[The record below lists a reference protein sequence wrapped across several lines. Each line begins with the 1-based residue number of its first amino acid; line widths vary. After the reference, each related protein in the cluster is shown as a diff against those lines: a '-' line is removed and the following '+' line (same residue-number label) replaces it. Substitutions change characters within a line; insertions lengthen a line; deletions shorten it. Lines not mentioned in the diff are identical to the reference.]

1 MMKLAPIDWSLIIG
15 YFILALGIGL
25 YYSRRASK
33 GIDQYFI
40 SGRSLPWWIA
50 GTSMVATTFA
60 ADTPLAVTGM
70 VAKNGIAG
78 NWLWW
83 NFLFSAMLTTFFF
96 ARLWRRAEVL
106 TDVEF
111 TELRYSGKPAAVLRG
126 FRALYLAIPINCII
140 MGWVTLAMAKVI
152 SLTLGWPKWEAIAI
166 CLGVALIYS
175 VLSGFWG
182 VVMTDFI
189 QFIMAMSGSIALA
202 IISIQKAGGIVG
214 LQEKLA
220 ATYGTS
226 STSIL
231 SFFPGINSAWMPI
244 TIFLVYISVQWWASW
259 YPGAEPG
266 GGGYTAQRMFAT
278 KDERNSLLSSL
289 WFNIAHYALRPW
301 PWILVA
307 LAAMVFFPNLA
318 DPEIGY
324 PKMMLAFLP
333 IGLKGLMIAAFF
345 AAFMSTIDTQ
355 LNWGASYLVNDFY
368 KRFIKKDASDR
379 HYVAISRIS
388 VIALMAIGGVITY
401 YMSSVEGAWKFL
413 LALGAGTGAVYILR
427 WYWWRINAWSEI
439 SAMSAAFVTA
449 ISLQTFTSMDFAP
462 RLLLTTVISSA
473 IWLTVTFLTSPE
485 KEEHLI
491 KFYKKVRPGGRL
503 WKHIAQKI
511 EGIKI
516 EQNIGSDFICW
527 IAGCICGY
535 ASLFGIGKIILQNYL
550 QGFIYI
556 AAAMLSGYYIYRN
569 LSKSLPIGSSGRVR
583 SG

>member
-1 MMKLAPIDWSLIIG
+1 MMRLAPIDWALIVG

-40 SGRSLPWWIA
+40 SGRSLPWWLA

-83 NFLFSAMLTTFFF
+83 NFLFSGMLTTFFF

-106 TDVEF
+106 TDVEL
-111 TELRYSGKPAAVLRG
+111 TEVRYSGKPAAALRG

-140 MGWVTLAMAKVI
+140 MGWVTLAMAKII
-152 SLTLGWPKWEAIAI
+152 SLTLGWSKWEAIAI
-166 CLGVALIYS
+166 CLGVALFYS

-182 VVMTDFI
+182 VVMTDFF

-202 IISIQKAGGIVG
+202 IISVHKAGGIIG
-214 LQEKLA
+214 LEEKLA
-220 ATYGTS
+220 ITYGTS
-226 STSIL
+226 SNSIL
-231 SFFPGINSAWMPI
+231 SFFPGISSEWMPI
-244 TIFLVYISVQWWASW
+244 TVFLVYISVQWWASW

-266 GGGYTAQRMFAT
+266 GGGYIAQRMFST
-278 KDERNSLLSSL
+278 KDERNSLLSTL

-307 LAAMVFFPNLA
+307 LASMVFFPHLA

-324 PKMMLAFLP
+324 PKMMLAYLP
-333 IGLKGLMIAAFF
+333 IGLKGLMIAAFL
-345 AAFMSTIDTQ
+345 AAFMSTIDTH

-368 KRFIKKDASDR
+368 KRFIKRGASNR

-388 VIALMAIGGVITY
+388 VIVLMILVGIVTHF
-401 YMSSVEGAWKFL
+401 MSSVEGAWKFL
-413 LALGAGTGAVYILR
+413 LALGAGTGSVYILR

-439 SAMSAAFVTA
+439 SAMSASFVTA
-449 ISLQTFTSMDFAP
+449 ISLQGFTSMGFAP
-462 RLLLTTVISSA
+462 RLLLTTVISTA
-473 IWLTVTFLTSPE
+473 VWLTVTFVTSPE

-491 KFYKKVRPGGRL
+491 KFYKRVRPGGRL

-511 EGIKI
+511 KGIKI
-516 EQNIGSDFICW
+516 EQNIRSDFMCW

-535 ASLFGIGKIILQNYL
+535 TSLFGIGKIILQMYL
-550 QGFIYI
+550 HGFIYLAVAI
-556 AAAMLSGYYIYRN
+556 VSGYYIYR
-569 LSKSLPIGSSGRVR
+569 SLQHFST
-583 SG
+583 